1 MLGRRADAARPGV
14 PPAARRGSVI
24 GMTALDGASVLVA
37 GASGGL
43 GAPLSRLL
51 AGRGARLTLVG
62 RRPERLAAVGVADA
76 GQHATDLTR
85 PGAAEAAVQA
95 AVDRWGR
102 LDGVVFVAGVVAF
115 GPAAEVDDATLDL
128 LVGTNLL
135 APIRLVRAATPHL
148 LAAAA
153 EGRSPFVLNVSAVVA
168 EQPMAGMAAYT
179 ATKAGLAAFDAAA
192 GRELR
197 RSRIRLVDA
206 RPPHTETGLAS
217 RPVAGRPPTLPV
229 GKDPQDVAAR
239 LLAAIEADERDLP
252 SSAF

>member
-1 MLGRRADAARPGV
+1 MRAAAGRA
-14 PPAARRGSVI
+14 SVKRV
-24 GMTALDGASVLVA
+24 TDLSGASVLVV

-51 AGRGARLTLVG
+51 AGRGANLTLVG
-62 RRPERLAAVGVADA
+62 RDPGRLSAVGVPDA
-76 GQHATDLTR
+76 AVHAVDVTV
-85 PGAAEAAVQA
+85 PGATQACVEAALA
-95 AVDRWGR
+95 RWGR

-115 GPAAEVDDATLDL
+115 GPASEVDDATVDR
-128 LVGTNLL
+128 LVASNLV

-148 LAAAA
+148 HVSAV

-168 EQPMAGMAAYT
+168 EQPMAGMAVYT

-206 RPPHTETGLAS
+206 RPPHTETGLAN
-217 RPVAGRPPTLPV
+217 RPVAGSPPSLPQ
-229 GKDPQDVAAR
+229 GKDPQEVARR
-239 LLAAIEADERDLP
+239 LIAAIENDERDVP
-252 SSAF
+252 SFAF